1 MKGLRRWVEGLP
13 WAGVL
18 LACATLGLAPF
29 NPPHVVEKLGM
40 LARGQLSRPIDV
52 FDLFLHGSPWVVLVV
67 RVAVAVKPRTDA

>member
-1 MKGLRRWVEGLP
+1 MRRWVEGLP

-40 LARGQLSRPIDV
+40 LARGALSRPIDI
-52 FDLFLHGSPWVVLVV
+52 FDLLLHGSPWALLVARAVVAL
-67 RVAVAVKPRTDA
+67 KPRTGA